1 MAELKVVGD
10 ALLLKLSHPEEFEAV
25 HRDLRVPLAAVR
37 SIEVLDDAHEP
48 VDHGLKEGERIPGVS
63 EVATVRTDGKKI
75 FAAVHRDTPRGL
87 RIILDGAS
95 YDEWIV
101 GCADPD
107 AVKSQIEHRQ

>member
-1 MAELKVVGD
+1 MAELKLVGD
-10 ALLLKLSHPEEFEAV
+10 ELLLKLSRSEKFEAV
-25 HRDLRVPLAAVR
+25 HGDLRVPLSAVR

-63 EVATVRTDGKKI
+63 EVDTVRTDGKKI
-75 FAAVHRDTPRGL
+75 FAAVHRNTPRGV
-87 RIILDGAS
+87 RVILDGAS

-107 AVKSQIEHRQ
+107 AVKSQIEQHQ